1 MLRVNCDEGSKDTH
15 FSSAPSAIQMEVLG
29 QEWDGK
35 GRCHTPWQKT
45 AAASLSEASFA
56 TINLFLSSRL

>member
-1 MLRVNCDEGSKDTH
+1 
-15 FSSAPSAIQMEVLG
+15 MEVLG